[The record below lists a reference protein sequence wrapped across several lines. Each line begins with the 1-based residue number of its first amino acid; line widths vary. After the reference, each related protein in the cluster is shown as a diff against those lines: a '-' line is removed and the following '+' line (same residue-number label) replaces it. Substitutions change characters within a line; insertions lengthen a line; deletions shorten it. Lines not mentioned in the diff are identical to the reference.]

1 MFLNVGGRG
10 LNMESLVGFFERIQH
25 LCCRLFKCGGGV
37 DEVDAGGADGGVEMG
52 AVGGQAGSGHSES
65 SSSSTDVSGE
75 FVLHSK
81 TIRPVCSPT
90 PQ

>member
-1 MFLNVGGRG
+1 
-10 LNMESLVGFFERIQH
+10 MESLVRFFERIQ
-25 LCCRLFKCGGGV
+25 LQCCRLFKCGGGV
-37 DEVDAGGADGGVEMG
+37 DEVDVGSADEGVEMA
-52 AVGGQAGSGHSES
+52 AVGGQAGSGRSES
-65 SSSSTDVSGE
+65 SSSSDVSGE